1 MKQILYAEK
10 GEKSIFVDSVFITEA
25 ATLIM
30 SICLQQLQIKE
41 QPRQLKS

>member
-10 GEKSIFVDSVFITEA
+10 GEKSIFVDIAFITEA

-30 SICLQQLQIKE
+30 STCL
-41 QPRQLKS
+41 